1 MTRRD
6 ALLAVLGLPVLL
18 AADEPKKPPVTPEP
32 NYTPKAGDRASLY
45 TLTKKG
51 EESTCWCA
59 TSEYAFK
66 EYDKAIE
73 IDDDDGL
80 KELRD
85 SGRVIRVASRTAI
98 LVLSER
104 DEKTGA
110 VEIRILEGPAKS
122 RRLWTPVYH
131 VARLIKKPRRP

>member
-59 TSEYAFK
+59 TSESAFR
-66 EYDKAIE
+66 EYGKALD
-73 IDDDDGL
+73 IDDADGR
-80 KELRD
+80 KELRE
-85 SGRVIRVASRTAI
+85 SGRVIRLPSRTSI
-98 LVLSER
+98 LILEEE

-110 VEIRILEGPAKS
+110 VEIRVLDGPAKS

-131 VARLIKKPRRP
+131 VAKLVKKP